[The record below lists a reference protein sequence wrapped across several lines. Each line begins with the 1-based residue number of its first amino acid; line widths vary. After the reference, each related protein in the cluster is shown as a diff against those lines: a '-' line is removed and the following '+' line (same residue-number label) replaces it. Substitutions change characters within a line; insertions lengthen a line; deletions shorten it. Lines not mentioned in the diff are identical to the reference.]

1 MNEEVKKPFL
11 PKEEEE
17 IPFVSVILLPFD
29 NFEFFERALESV
41 KANTDYPNFEIII
54 SHNPCENEDIN
65 KKIRDYCNMNYE
77 KYGIKAIFN
86 KENLYHGP
94 GCMEGV
100 KLSDPKTKY
109 IVLLNDDVF
118 VPGYQLNWLSQMVD
132 FMESHSNAATV
143 TPALYHLKNTIYWIG
158 RKNEEGTHDFLHLP
172 KGDPR
177 LPTEPLQTSYNN
189 MAFCLV
195 RANLIR
201 EIPLGQT
208 CPMYGSDSEFAHR
221 IKDKYPEMEHWV
233 IPQIQLYHE
242 NIYWARS
249 NRGKDKIV
257 EG

>member
-1 MNEEVKKPFL
+1 MTNNKEEVMNEEVKERPL
-11 PKEEEE
+11 
-17 IPFVSVILLPFD
+17 VSIIILPFD

-41 KANTDYPNFEIII
+41 KANTDYPTFEIII
-54 SHNPCENEDIN
+54 SHNPCENEEMN
-65 KKIRDYCNMNYE
+65 KKIRDYIQSRE
-77 KYGIKAIFN
+77 AFGIKYVFN
-86 KENLYHGP
+86 EKNLYHGP
-94 GCMEGV
+94 GCMAGV
-100 KLSDPKTKY
+100 SLSDPKAEY
-109 IVLLNDDVF
+109 IALLNDDIF

-132 FMESHSNAATV
+132 FMEAHPNAATV

-158 RKNEEGTHDFLHLP
+158 RKGEEGTHDFLHLP

-189 MAFCLV
+189 MAFCLI

-201 EIPLGQT
+201 EIPLGQN

-249 NRGKDKIV
+249 NHGKDKIV